1 MAPPSVRVRDHR
13 GVRDDP
19 CDFRGYEVDT
29 DDDQDD
35 AVWAVG
41 AGMAPPI
48 APIQERHEVRGDPR
62 PSQQC
67 EESWWKRATGGRQPA
82 TALPGLPRRES
93 SIPAPVADP
102 PSLCPDV
109 PQQGPHVPRWIG
121 PDYCVQI
128 RESGAV
134 MRDHAGEPGQGS
146 GAAMRDHAGEPG
158 RGSGAA
164 KRDHAGEPG
173 RGSGAAKRDHAGEP
187 GRGSGAAKRDHAGEP
202 GRGSGAAKR
211 DHAGEPGRGSG
222 AAKRDHAGEPGRGS
236 GAAKRDHAGEPGRG
250 SGAAKRDHA
259 GEPGRGS
266 GAATPDHAGE
276 PARGTGAAT
285 PDHAG
290 EPARGTGAATP
301 DHAGEPAR
309 GTGAATPDHAGEP
322 ARGTGPPFVPG
333 MPPPQVPASPPY
345 VPGMPPP
352 QVPASPPYVPGMPPP
367 QVPASPPYVPGMP
380 PPQVPASPPYVPVMP
395 QVPASPPF
403 VPGMPPPQAP
413 ASPPPA
419 PLPQGT
425 VGQLQDS
432 GSVQQQLLGPVKELT
447 WKYPEMPVEP
457 TSPPVQFQLRE
468 PVSVS
473 SVAATCDENMVH
485 VQVKKDL
492 FGSGELIR
500 ASDIS
505 LGGCGVTGEDSVA
518 QLLYFQSYLQACGSQ
533 VMTNDTLVYSF
544 SLTYLPTAA
553 SNTSAPIVRTSGAV
567 IGIECHYLRLHNVSS
582 NALQPAWIP
591 YAATKIAQ
599 ELLVFSLKLMT
610 EAFQRVLHGRSHPFE
625 ASVKQY
631 NHVPLRVFVDSC
643 QVTPYPYAVQLNFLM
658 AHWLLLSLLPRT
670 QDFKLQF
677 QLEAFRFQQGDT
689 GSLYITCVLKATAA
703 ASPTDAEHKA
713 CSFVGQKWAGA
724 GGEDQLC
731 SCCDGTCGSRKA
743 RDLTS
748 VSGM

>member
-1 MAPPSVRVRDHR
+1 MPRLR
-13 GVRDDP
+13 
-19 CDFRGYEVDT
+19 FR
-29 DDDQDD
+29 
-35 AVWAVG
+35 
-41 AGMAPPI
+41 
-48 APIQERHEVRGDPR
+48 PR
-62 PSQQC
+62 P
-67 EESWWKRATGGRQPA
+67 R
-82 TALPGLPRRES
+82 
-93 SIPAPVADP
+93 
-102 PSLCPDV
+102 LCPV
-109 PQQGPHVPRWIG
+109 CLGLRFRPVPRLCPLCLG
-121 PDYCVQI
+121 LRFRPVPRLCPLC
-128 RESGAV
+128 SAS
-134 MRDHAGEPGQGS
+134 GS
-146 GAAMRDHAGEPG
+146 GQSPVCARYASAS
-158 RGSGAA
+158 GSGQSPVCARYA
-164 KRDHAGEPG
+164 SAS
-173 RGSGAAKRDHAGEP
+173 GSGQSPVCARYASAS
-187 GRGSGAAKRDHAGEP
+187 GSGQSPVCARYASAS
-202 GRGSGAAKR
+202 GSGQSPVCARYAS
-211 DHAGEPGRGSG
+211 ASGSG
-222 AAKRDHAGEPGRGS
+222 QSPVCARYASASGS
-236 GAAKRDHAGEPGRG
+236 GQSPVCARYASG
-250 SGAAKRDHA
+250 SGQSPVCARYA
-259 GEPGRGS
+259 S
-266 GAATPDHAGE
+266 G
-276 PARGTGAAT
+276 PA
-285 PDHAG
+285 
-290 EPARGTGAATP
+290 
-301 DHAGEPAR
+301 
-309 GTGAATPDHAGEP
+309 
-322 ARGTGPPFVPG
+322 
-333 MPPPQVPASPPY
+333 M
-345 VPGMPPP
+345 
-352 QVPASPPYVPGMPPP
+352 
-367 QVPASPPYVPGMP
+367 
-380 PPQVPASPPYVPVMP
+380 
-395 QVPASPPF
+395 
-403 VPGMPPPQAP
+403 
-413 ASPPPA
+413 
-419 PLPQGT
+419 
-425 VGQLQDS
+425 
-432 GSVQQQLLGPVKELT
+432 
-447 WKYPEMPVEP
+447 
-457 TSPPVQFQLRE
+457 QFQLRE

-533 VMTNDTLVYSF
+533 VVMTNDTLVYSF

-610 EAFQRVLHGRSHPFE
+610 DDWQFERPSNVYYMGDLIHFE

-643 QVTPYPYAVQLNFLM
+643 QVTPYPYAASAPSYLFIQNHGCLVDSKLTGSSSRF
-658 AHWLLLSLLPRT
+658 LPRT

>member
-1 MAPPSVRVRDHR
+1 M
-13 GVRDDP
+13 
-19 CDFRGYEVDT
+19 
-29 DDDQDD
+29 
-35 AVWAVG
+35 
-41 AGMAPPI
+41 
-48 APIQERHEVRGDPR
+48 PR
-62 PSQQC
+62 
-67 EESWWKRATGGRQPA
+67 
-82 TALPGLPRRES
+82 
-93 SIPAPVADP
+93 
-102 PSLCPDV
+102 
-109 PQQGPHVPRWIG
+109 
-121 PDYCVQI
+121 
-128 RESGAV
+128 
-134 MRDHAGEPGQGS
+134 
-146 GAAMRDHAGEPG
+146 
-158 RGSGAA
+158 
-164 KRDHAGEPG
+164 
-173 RGSGAAKRDHAGEP
+173 
-187 GRGSGAAKRDHAGEP
+187 
-202 GRGSGAAKR
+202 
-211 DHAGEPGRGSG
+211 
-222 AAKRDHAGEPGRGS
+222 
-236 GAAKRDHAGEPGRG
+236 
-250 SGAAKRDHA
+250 
-259 GEPGRGS
+259 
-266 GAATPDHAGE
+266 
-276 PARGTGAAT
+276 
-285 PDHAG
+285 
-290 EPARGTGAATP
+290 
-301 DHAGEPAR
+301 
-309 GTGAATPDHAGEP
+309 
-322 ARGTGPPFVPG
+322 
-333 MPPPQVPASPPY
+333 
-345 VPGMPPP
+345 
-352 QVPASPPYVPGMPPP
+352 
-367 QVPASPPYVPGMP
+367 
-380 PPQVPASPPYVPVMP
+380 P

-403 VPGMPPPQAP
+403 VPGLPRAAGGPPVPRLSPGCP
-413 ASPPPA
+413 AAGARQSPVCA
-419 PLPQGT
+419 RDAAASGARQSTSCSFASGT

-533 VMTNDTLVYSF
+533 VVMTNDTLVYSF
-544 SLTYLPTAA
+544 SLTYIPTAA
-553 SNTSAPIVRTSGAV
+553 SNTSAPIVRSSGAV
-567 IGIECHYLRLHNVSS
+567 IGIECHYLRFHNVSS

-610 EAFQRVLHGRSHPFE
+610 DDWQFERPSNVYYMGDLIHFE

-643 QVTPYPYAVQLNFLM
+643 LVTPYPYAASAPSYLFIQTMGEVCLVDSKLTGSSSRF
-658 AHWLLLSLLPRT
+658 LPRT

-731 SCCDGTCGSRKA
+731 SCCDGTCGLHVGERSVCGTSVHQR
-743 RDLTS
+743 LTS
-748 VSGM
+748 LCLLTVLFLKAK

>member
-1 MAPPSVRVRDHR
+1 
-13 GVRDDP
+13 
-19 CDFRGYEVDT
+19 
-29 DDDQDD
+29 
-35 AVWAVG
+35 
-41 AGMAPPI
+41 
-48 APIQERHEVRGDPR
+48 
-62 PSQQC
+62 
-67 EESWWKRATGGRQPA
+67 
-82 TALPGLPRRES
+82 
-93 SIPAPVADP
+93 
-102 PSLCPDV
+102 
-109 PQQGPHVPRWIG
+109 
-121 PDYCVQI
+121 
-128 RESGAV
+128 
-134 MRDHAGEPGQGS
+134 
-146 GAAMRDHAGEPG
+146 
-158 RGSGAA
+158 
-164 KRDHAGEPG
+164 
-173 RGSGAAKRDHAGEP
+173 
-187 GRGSGAAKRDHAGEP
+187 
-202 GRGSGAAKR
+202 
-211 DHAGEPGRGSG
+211 
-222 AAKRDHAGEPGRGS
+222 
-236 GAAKRDHAGEPGRG
+236 
-250 SGAAKRDHA
+250 
-259 GEPGRGS
+259 
-266 GAATPDHAGE
+266 
-276 PARGTGAAT
+276 
-285 PDHAG
+285 
-290 EPARGTGAATP
+290 
-301 DHAGEPAR
+301 
-309 GTGAATPDHAGEP
+309 
-322 ARGTGPPFVPG
+322 
-333 MPPPQVPASPPY
+333 
-345 VPGMPPP
+345 
-352 QVPASPPYVPGMPPP
+352 
-367 QVPASPPYVPGMP
+367 
-380 PPQVPASPPYVPVMP
+380 
-395 QVPASPPF
+395 
-403 VPGMPPPQAP
+403 MPPPQAP
-413 ASPPPA
+413 ASPPLA

-533 VMTNDTLVYSF
+533 MTNDTLVYSF

-610 EAFQRVLHGRSHPFE
+610 DDWQFERPSNVYYMGDLIHFE

-643 QVTPYPYAVQLNFLM
+643 QVTPYPYAASAPSYLFIQNHGCLVDSKLTGSSSRF
-658 AHWLLLSLLPRT
+658 LPRT

-689 GSLYITCVLKATAA
+689 GSVCLYITCMLKATAA

-748 VSGM
+748 WSLTLDLQTWTDALFHFGLLDQHTSSPTLHSRQLFTPLP

>member
-1 MAPPSVRVRDHR
+1 MVWQCPPLGTRAGQREGLHSPRRHQP
-13 GVRDDP
+13 GVPGTVAGGSGTISLR
-19 CDFRGYEVDT
+19 
-29 DDDQDD
+29 
-35 AVWAVG
+35 G
-41 AGMAPPI
+41 AGGDT
-48 APIQERHEVRGDPR
+48 RCVRGDMWR
-62 PSQQC
+62 
-67 EESWWKRATGGRQPA
+67 
-82 TALPGLPRRES
+82 
-93 SIPAPVADP
+93 
-102 PSLCPDV
+102 
-109 PQQGPHVPRWIG
+109 QGPHVPRWIG

-211 DHAGEPGRGSG
+211 DH
-222 AAKRDHAGEPGRGS
+222 
-236 GAAKRDHAGEPGRG
+236 
-250 SGAAKRDHA
+250 
-259 GEPGRGS
+259 PGRGS

-290 EPARGTGAATP
+290 
-301 DHAGEPAR
+301 D
-309 GTGAATPDHAGEP
+309 
-322 ARGTGPPFVPG
+322 
-333 MPPPQVPASPPY
+333 
-345 VPGMPPP
+345 
-352 QVPASPPYVPGMPPP
+352 
-367 QVPASPPYVPGMP
+367 
-380 PPQVPASPPYVPVMP
+380 
-395 QVPASPPF
+395 
-403 VPGMPPPQAP
+403 
-413 ASPPPA
+413 
-419 PLPQGT
+419 
-425 VGQLQDS
+425 
-432 GSVQQQLLGPVKELT
+432 
-447 WKYPEMPVEP
+447 
-457 TSPPVQFQLRE
+457 
-468 PVSVS
+468 
-473 SVAATCDENMVH
+473 VAATCDENMVH

-533 VMTNDTLVYSF
+533 VVMTNDTLVYSF

-599 ELLVFSLKLMT
+599 ELLALTKT
-610 EAFQRVLHGRSHPFE
+610 AFQRVLHGRSHPFE

-643 QVTPYPYAVQLNFLM
+643 QVTPYPYAVSGGFQ

>member
-1 MAPPSVRVRDHR
+1 MPPLRFPAVPRLCPGCHRLRFPAVPRLCRD
-13 GVRDDP
+13 
-19 CDFRGYEVDT
+19 
-29 DDDQDD
+29 
-35 AVWAVG
+35 
-41 AGMAPPI
+41 
-48 APIQERHEVRGDPR
+48 
-62 PSQQC
+62 
-67 EESWWKRATGGRQPA
+67 A
-82 TALPGLPRRES
+82 TASGSRQS
-93 SIPAPVADP
+93 PVCARDATA
-102 PSLCPDV
+102 
-109 PQQGPHVPRWIG
+109 
-121 PDYCVQI
+121 
-128 RESGAV
+128 SGS
-134 MRDHAGEPGQGS
+134 RS
-146 GAAMRDHAGEPG
+146 
-158 RGSGAA
+158 
-164 KRDHAGEPG
+164 
-173 RGSGAAKRDHAGEP
+173 
-187 GRGSGAAKRDHAGEP
+187 
-202 GRGSGAAKR
+202 
-211 DHAGEPGRGSG
+211 
-222 AAKRDHAGEPGRGS
+222 
-236 GAAKRDHAGEPGRG
+236 
-250 SGAAKRDHA
+250 
-259 GEPGRGS
+259 
-266 GAATPDHAGE
+266 
-276 PARGTGAAT
+276 
-285 PDHAG
+285 
-290 EPARGTGAATP
+290 
-301 DHAGEPAR
+301 
-309 GTGAATPDHAGEP
+309 
-322 ARGTGPPFVPG
+322 PPFVPG
-333 MPPPQVPASPPY
+333 MPR
-345 VPGMPPP
+345 
-352 QVPASPPYVPGMPPP
+352 
-367 QVPASPPYVPGMP
+367 
-380 PPQVPASPPYVPVMP
+380 P

-403 VPGMPPPQAP
+403 VP
-413 ASPPPA
+413 ASPPLA

-533 VMTNDTLVYSF
+533 VVMTNDTLVYSF
-544 SLTYLPTAA
+544 SLTYIPTAA
-553 SNTSAPIVRTSGAV
+553 SNTSAPIVRSSGAV
-567 IGIECHYLRLHNVSS
+567 IGIECHYLRFHNVSS

-610 EAFQRVLHGRSHPFE
+610 DDWQFERPSNVYYMGDLIHFE

-643 QVTPYPYAVQLNFLM
+643 LVTPYPYAASAPSYLFIQNHGCLVDSKLTGSSSRF
-658 AHWLLLSLLPRT
+658 LPRT

-748 VSGM
+748 VSEVSVGPVFIRD

>member
-1 MAPPSVRVRDHR
+1 M
-13 GVRDDP
+13 
-19 CDFRGYEVDT
+19 
-29 DDDQDD
+29 
-35 AVWAVG
+35 
-41 AGMAPPI
+41 
-48 APIQERHEVRGDPR
+48 PR
-62 PSQQC
+62 PQVPGSPPFVPVMPRPQV
-67 EESWWKRATGGRQPA
+67 PA
-82 TALPGLPRRES
+82 SPPFVPVMPRPQV
-93 SIPAPVADP
+93 PASPPFVPVMP
-102 PSLCPDV
+102 RPQV
-109 PQQGPHVPRWIG
+109 PA
-121 PDYCVQI
+121 
-128 RESGAV
+128 S
-134 MRDHAGEPGQGS
+134 
-146 GAAMRDHAGEPG
+146 
-158 RGSGAA
+158 
-164 KRDHAGEPG
+164 
-173 RGSGAAKRDHAGEP
+173 
-187 GRGSGAAKRDHAGEP
+187 
-202 GRGSGAAKR
+202 
-211 DHAGEPGRGSG
+211 
-222 AAKRDHAGEPGRGS
+222 
-236 GAAKRDHAGEPGRG
+236 
-250 SGAAKRDHA
+250 
-259 GEPGRGS
+259 
-266 GAATPDHAGE
+266 
-276 PARGTGAAT
+276 
-285 PDHAG
+285 
-290 EPARGTGAATP
+290 
-301 DHAGEPAR
+301 
-309 GTGAATPDHAGEP
+309 
-322 ARGTGPPFVPG
+322 PPFVPG
-333 MPPPQVPASPPY
+333 MPPPQVPASPPF
-345 VPGMPPP
+345 VPGIAAP
-352 QVPASPPYVPGMPPP
+352 QVPAQSPVY
-367 QVPASPPYVPGMP
+367 
-380 PPQVPASPPYVPVMP
+380 
-395 QVPASPPF
+395 
-403 VPGMPPPQAP
+403 
-413 ASPPPA
+413 
-419 PLPQGT
+419 
-425 VGQLQDS
+425 S

-533 VMTNDTLVYSF
+533 VVMTNDTLVYSF
-544 SLTYLPTAA
+544 SLTYIPTAA
-553 SNTSAPIVRTSGAV
+553 SNTSAPIVRSSGAV
-567 IGIECHYLRLHNVSS
+567 IGIECHYLRFHNVSS

-610 EAFQRVLHGRSHPFE
+610 DDWQFERPSNVYYMGDLIHFE

-643 QVTPYPYAVQLNFLM
+643 LVTPYPYAASAPSYLFIQNHGCLVDSKLTGSSSRF
-658 AHWLLLSLLPRT
+658 LPRT

-748 VSGM
+748 VSEVSVGPVFIRD

>member
-1 MAPPSVRVRDHR
+1 SGSGHS
-13 GVRDDP
+13 
-19 CDFRGYEVDT
+19 
-29 DDDQDD
+29 
-35 AVWAVG
+35 
-41 AGMAPPI
+41 
-48 APIQERHEVRGDPR
+48 PR
-62 PSQQC
+62 
-67 EESWWKRATGGRQPA
+67 
-82 TALPGLPRRES
+82 
-93 SIPAPVADP
+93 
-102 PSLCPDV
+102 LCPLCLGLS
-109 PQQGPHVPRWIG
+109 PL
-121 PDYCVQI
+121 
-128 RESGAV
+128 
-134 MRDHAGEPGQGS
+134 
-146 GAAMRDHAGEPG
+146 
-158 RGSGAA
+158 
-164 KRDHAGEPG
+164 
-173 RGSGAAKRDHAGEP
+173 
-187 GRGSGAAKRDHAGEP
+187 
-202 GRGSGAAKR
+202 
-211 DHAGEPGRGSG
+211 
-222 AAKRDHAGEPGRGS
+222 
-236 GAAKRDHAGEPGRG
+236 
-250 SGAAKRDHA
+250 
-259 GEPGRGS
+259 
-266 GAATPDHAGE
+266 
-276 PARGTGAAT
+276 
-285 PDHAG
+285 
-290 EPARGTGAATP
+290 
-301 DHAGEPAR
+301 
-309 GTGAATPDHAGEP
+309 
-322 ARGTGPPFVPG
+322 FVPG
-333 MPPPQVPASPPY
+333 MPP
-345 VPGMPPP
+345 
-352 QVPASPPYVPGMPPP
+352 
-367 QVPASPPYVPGMP
+367 
-380 PPQVPASPPYVPVMP
+380 P

-413 ASPPPA
+413 ASPPLA

-533 VMTNDTLVYSF
+533 VVMTNDTLVYSF

-610 EAFQRVLHGRSHPFE
+610 DDWQFERPSNVYYMGDLIHFE

-643 QVTPYPYAVQLNFLM
+643 QVTPYPYAASAPSYLFIQKPWVRCLVDSKLTGSSSRF
-658 AHWLLLSLLPRT
+658 LPRT

-689 GSLYITCVLKATAA
+689 GSLYITCMLKATAA

-748 VSGM
+748 VSEVSVGPVFIRD